1 MRTSI
6 LKEKRVIL
14 VFWKKKVDSPFEVF
28 SNLKN
33 FCLSY
38 LQFNY
43 NTLSNYLSKAKVA
56 YENDEVRIERKTI
69 IAKPISNTGG
79 RIRKIAPVVR
89 KVMMK
94 DANDEQY
101 DLEYWLSRT
110 VKERAAAITY
120 IVSQS
125 LRKGQRL
132 DKTKLI
138 KIKM

>member
-1 MRTSI
+1 
-6 LKEKRVIL
+6 
-14 VFWKKKVDSPFEVF
+14 
-28 SNLKN
+28 
-33 FCLSY
+33 
-38 LQFNY
+38 
-43 NTLSNYLSKAKVA
+43 
-56 YENDEVRIERKTI
+56 
-69 IAKPISNTGG
+69 
-79 RIRKIAPVVR
+79 
-89 KVMMK
+89 MMK